1 MICCMNQN
9 FQPAKACS
17 RARFFIVHYLCESAV
32 TQCPSEDARDPSV
45 SFVLFVLM
53 QSGALFLQVA

>member
-1 MICCMNQN
+1 M
-9 FQPAKACS
+9 
-17 RARFFIVHYLCESAV
+17 HYLCESAV